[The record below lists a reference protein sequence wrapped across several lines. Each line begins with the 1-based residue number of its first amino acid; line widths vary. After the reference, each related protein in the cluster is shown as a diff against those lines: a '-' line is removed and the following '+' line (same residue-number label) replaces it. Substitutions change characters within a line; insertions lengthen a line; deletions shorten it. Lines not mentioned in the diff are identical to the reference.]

1 MNSVVW
7 ALLGFL
13 VGFGVGSAATWLLLR
28 RPARAPQV
36 APAIPPESPAIPP
49 APPEAAPP
57 PMPTQL
63 EFDPAGS
70 ERDGIEEAIAAN
82 RAVLAD
88 LEQRYQRRRN
98 AEASKDQA
106 KPRPRS
112 S

>member
-1 MNSVVW
+1 VNAVVW

-13 VGFGVGSAATWLLLR
+13 VGFAVGSAATWLLLR
-28 RPARAPQV
+28 RPARALQV
-36 APAIPPESPAIPP
+36 VSAIPPESPAIPL
-49 APPEAAPP
+49 APLEAAPA

-70 ERDGIEEAIAAN
+70 ERDGIEEAIATN

-98 AEASKDQA
+98 AEASKRPGQA
-106 KPRPRS
+106 
-112 S
+112 

>member
-1 MNSVVW
+1 MNAVVW

-28 RPARAPQV
+28 RPARAPQL
-36 APAIPPESPAIPP
+36 APTIPPESHAIPL
-49 APPEAAPP
+49 ASLEAAPP
-57 PMPTQL
+57 PMPTEL
-63 EFDPAGS
+63 ESDPAGS
-70 ERDGIEEAIAAN
+70 ERDGIKEAIAAN

-106 KPRPRS
+106 KPRPPS

>member
-1 MNSVVW
+1 
-7 ALLGFL
+7 
-13 VGFGVGSAATWLLLR
+13 
-28 RPARAPQV
+28 
-36 APAIPPESPAIPP
+36 
-49 APPEAAPP
+49 
-57 PMPTQL
+57 MPTQL

-106 KPRPRS
+106 KQRPRS

>member
-1 MNSVVW
+1 
-7 ALLGFL
+7 
-13 VGFGVGSAATWLLLR
+13 
-28 RPARAPQV
+28 
-36 APAIPPESPAIPP
+36 
-49 APPEAAPP
+49 
-57 PMPTQL
+57 MPTEL
-63 EFDPAGS
+63 ESDPAGS

-106 KPRPRS
+106 KPRPPS